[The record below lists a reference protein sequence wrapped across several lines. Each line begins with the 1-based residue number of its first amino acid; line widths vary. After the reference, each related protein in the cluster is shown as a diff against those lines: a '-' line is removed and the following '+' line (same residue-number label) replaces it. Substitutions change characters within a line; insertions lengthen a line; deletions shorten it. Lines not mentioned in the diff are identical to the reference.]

1 MSSGECGISVEY
13 QTYSQALCQS
23 MGAGGGEGLS
33 ALPLKFFVNVPFFSI
48 RRAFEVPFLKE
59 VTKNVDE
66 N

>member
-1 MSSGECGISVEY
+1 MCNICRISDVLSGPLPEHG
-13 QTYSQALCQS
+13 
-23 MGAGGGEGLS
+23 GGGRGGEGLS

>member
-33 ALPLKFFVNVPFFSI
+33 ALPLKFFVDVPFFSI
-48 RRAFEVPFLKE
+48 QRAFEVSFLKE

>member
-23 MGAGGGEGLS
+23 MVGGGEGLS
-33 ALPLKFFVNVPFFSI
+33 ALPLKFFVDVPFFSI
-48 RRAFEVPFLKE
+48 RRAFEVSFLKE